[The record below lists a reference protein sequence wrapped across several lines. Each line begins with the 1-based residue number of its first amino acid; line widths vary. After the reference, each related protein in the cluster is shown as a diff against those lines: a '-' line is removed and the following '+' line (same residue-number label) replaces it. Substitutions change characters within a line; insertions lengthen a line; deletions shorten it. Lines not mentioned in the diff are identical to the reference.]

1 MKKTILALP
10 TFLSLHL
17 SAQEYFQQ
25 ESNYTIDVELDDENN
40 ILIWVD

>member
-1 MKKTILALP
+1 MKYKII
-10 TFLSLHL
+10 FLLVIFTYNL